1 MNKNRRVVYL
11 LFKCIKVYK
20 ICGKYN
26 GVCKLQWE
34 YVNTM
39 FINIFSKEND
49 KILNFFSC
57 VALIFFATYFK
68 GQTIRTL
75 DIVITDTGIFT
86 GHNAK
91 LCVYNS
97 MILINFTSSE
107 HKINGSIFLI
117 KPKIL

>member
-1 MNKNRRVVYL
+1 MENKSQCCDITSKLLIYRIIFDFKTWWVCEHGHVFENVNKNRRVVYL

-57 VALIFFATYFK
+57 VALIFFCDLF
-68 GQTIRTL
+68 
-75 DIVITDTGIFT
+75 
-86 GHNAK
+86 
-91 LCVYNS
+91 
-97 MILINFTSSE
+97 
-107 HKINGSIFLI
+107 
-117 KPKIL
+117 

>member
-1 MNKNRRVVYL
+1 M
-11 LFKCIKVYK
+11 YK

-57 VALIFFATYFK
+57 VALIFFFATYLK